1 VLLWLLAGATLAC
14 SQNEYV
20 APPPPTVT
28 VANPVVQDVTD
39 YLAYTGRA
47 RAVESVQVQARV
59 KGFLQS
65 MHYVPGS
72 QVKKGD
78 LLFIIDPKPFEVE
91 VAAREADLSS
101 RRADAALAKTSYARS
116 QQLFRQNATSEIENL
131 RFKAERDKANAAVL
145 AAQAALADA
154 QLDLDYAYV
163 KSPIDGRAGRHLV
176 DLGNLVGAEESTVLV
191 SVVDQSP
198 LFIYFQ
204 ISELDVLRVQRQLRE
219 RAAAAAAATSTSV
232 DEPPTEPEE
241 AAVAGDE
248 GTPAPGDSDSPD
260 YEPQAEAD
268 PETIEPTPHGY
279 EASGG
284 TRYGRDP
291 GPNTPPVE
299 VGLSDEEGYPRI
311 GFLDFT
317 DSTIDPATGTLEV
330 RGILENKGEFESLIL
345 PGSFTRVRVP
355 VGKFEDALL
364 VPDHALGAD
373 QGGRFVLVVGEGDVV
388 EQRYVQLG
396 LVYDGMRRIVSG
408 LIPTDRVVVNGLQ
421 RARPGATVTVRTGE
435 PDAPASAA
443 AAPAPPAE

>member
-1 VLLWLLAGATLAC
+1 
-14 SQNEYV
+14 
-20 APPPPTVT
+20 
-28 VANPVVQDVTD
+28 
-39 YLAYTGRA
+39 
-47 RAVESVQVQARV
+47 
-59 KGFLQS
+59 
-65 MHYVPGS
+65 M
-72 QVKKGD
+72 KKGD

-219 RAAAAAAATSTSV
+219 RAAAAAAKSTSV
-232 DEPPTEPEE
+232 GEPPTEPEE
-241 AAVAGDE
+241 VAVAGDE
-248 GTPAPGDSDSPD
+248 GTPVPGDSDSPAREQ
-260 YEPQAEAD
+260 EPEAD
-268 PETIEPTPHGY
+268 PETTEPTPHGY

-284 TRYGRDP
+284 TGFGRDR
-291 GPNTPPVE
+291 GSNTPPVE
-299 VGLSDEEGYPRI
+299 VGLADEEGYPRI
-311 GFLDFT
+311 GFIDFT

-373 QGGRFVLVVGEGDVV
+373 QGGRFVLVVGKGDVV

-443 AAPAPPAE
+443 DASAPPAE